1 MTEQSDTVILVI
13 SFGFIPVHKGLNIEL
28 TPPSGH
34 MVMSSL
40 FFRIALIGLF
50 SAVNFTGAFAQD
62 KSETPDRSWRKAVP
76 EITWKN
82 ISPPFTDYRYYD
94 HAGGL
99 PFVYNSKNFNPINA
113 WWLAEA
119 ATLVYADEEY
129 VRIRFR
135 KAGMN
140 QVVFLNKDS
149 TQCFIASND
158 KFALVVF
165 RGSEIWKKKDKFDP
179 AKVIADLM
187 TDVDIRLV
195 KWEQGG
201 KVHRGFKNA
210 LEEVWNDLATHIEK
224 LHRKGLKIWFGGHSL
239 GAALATLAADRCPY
253 AAGVYTIGSP
263 RVGDRDFR
271 DQYQVR
277 AYRIVNNSDIVAKVP
292 PKGFYRHVGEIRFID
307 DHGRVHDRMA
317 PAKQE
322 NSQIKHEPRDN
333 YESDE
338 QFRGGLQGLVPDAF
352 RDHVPLIYTIHLW
365 NDLINRFHPMESTPS
380 TFFSVPC
387 D

>member
-1 MTEQSDTVILVI
+1 MIVL
-13 SFGFIPVHKGLNIEL
+13 L
-28 TPPSGH
+28 
-34 MVMSSL
+34 
-40 FFRIALIGLF
+40 
-50 SAVNFTGAFAQD
+50 SAAGVSGAFAQD
-62 KSETPDRSWRKAVP
+62 EADTVDRSWRKDVP

-82 ISPPFTDYRYYD
+82 ISPPFKDYTYYN
-94 HAGGL
+94 HVEVF
-99 PFVYNSKNFNPINA
+99 PFEFNSKTYSPVNA
-113 WWLAEA
+113 WWLSEA
-119 ATLVYADEEY
+119 ATLVYADEDF
-129 VRIRFR
+129 VRSRFK
-135 KAGMN
+135 KAGLEN
-140 QVVFLNKDS
+140 VVFLNKDS
-149 TQCFIASND
+149 TQCFVASND
-158 KFALVVF
+158 KYAFVVF
-165 RGSEIWKKKDKFDP
+165 RGSEIWKKRKKFDLE
-179 AKVIADLM
+179 KVLADLM

-195 KWEQGG
+195 KWERGG

-210 LEEVWNDLATHIEK
+210 LDEVWDDLAAHIEK

-253 AAGVYTIGSP
+253 AVGVYTIGSP
-263 RVGDRDFR
+263 RVGDKDFR
-271 DQYQVR
+271 DQYQVQ

-292 PKGFYRHVGEIRFID
+292 PKGYYRHVGEIRFID

-352 RDHVPLIYTIHLW
+352 RDHVPLVYTIHLW
-365 NDLINRFHPMESTPS
+365 NDLINHFHPMGSTPS
-380 TFFSVPC
+380 TSFSVPC